1 MVLPLIVYFDAHRC
15 NICLLVFYPKAINLV
30 VILALGLNGFSFNF
44 APFISTYSLWSVM
57 NSEEKT

>member
-44 APFISTYSLWSVM
+44 APFISTYSL
-57 NSEEKT
+57 